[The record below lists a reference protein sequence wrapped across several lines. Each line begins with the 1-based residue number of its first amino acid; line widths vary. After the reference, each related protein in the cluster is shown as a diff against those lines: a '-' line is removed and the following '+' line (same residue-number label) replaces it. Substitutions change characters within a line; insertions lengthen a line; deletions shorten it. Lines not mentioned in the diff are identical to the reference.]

1 MDPQKNR
8 DRAAEASIRNFF
20 STSNLEM
27 TVTQIDK
34 NLLCRADGYQR
45 TTSSKV
51 VNTIVKF
58 YNPLLFRPLTVS
70 LRPDGRY
77 IVVDGEHR
85 RQVAMA
91 MSSLLAVP
99 CIVHIGLSFREE
111 AELFWLMNS
120 SSKKMARIDAFN
132 GRLLAEETDAVYIQK
147 QIVAS
152 GLRLVRNATAVGEVA
167 AIEKLEVI
175 QKKLTQPEFLGI
187 LRMAATLC
195 SDRPVSRDLLAGIVA
210 LKTDAKLKITDPA
223 VQSRIIVT
231 GIGPIMTQ
239 ITLAKM
245 EFGKQS
251 NNVCGLGIRRA
262 LGE

>member
-111 AELFWLMNS
+111 AECRVPPRGHRSRLGHPPGREIS
-120 SSKKMARIDAFN
+120 RCKSEQIYQSKSERTTIDCCN
-132 GRLLAEETDAVYIQK
+132 TR
-147 QIVAS
+147 
-152 GLRLVRNATAVGEVA
+152 
-167 AIEKLEVI
+167 
-175 QKKLTQPEFLGI
+175 
-187 LRMAATLC
+187 
-195 SDRPVSRDLLAGIVA
+195 SRCCHPSLS
-210 LKTDAKLKITDPA
+210 
-223 VQSRIIVT
+223 QT
-231 GIGPIMTQ
+231 GFPPMHP
-239 ITLAKM
+239 
-245 EFGKQS
+245 
-251 NNVCGLGIRRA
+251 
-262 LGE
+262 